1 MQGRRGFL
9 ALVFYKAEICV
20 NPAQV
25 RLGRPLPL
33 PRSQEGWGGGYL
45 CMELEGKKNTAGISS
60 SQRNCFELSKQHG
73 IN

>member
-20 NPAQV
+20 NPPQV

-33 PRSQEGWGGGYL
+33 PQSKERWGGGYL
-45 CMELEGKKNTAGISS
+45 CMELEGNKTL
-60 SQRNCFELSKQHG
+60 QE
-73 IN
+73 